1 MNQLENATTEVEILS
16 MIQEIEGPFAFVY
29 YRASMKK
36 IYFGRDC
43 LGRRSLLWY
52 RSEEE
57 AFMLSSVGKA
67 VTSEEDMKG
76 VWEEVPAAGIYSIDF
91 ELNEVSEPRNSLPQA
106 CGLSIHCFPWTYN
119 ERSDKLKMLET
130 GKLVNKQRAI

>member
-1 MNQLENATTEVEILS
+1 MNQLEKAANETEILA
-16 MIQEIEGPFAFVY
+16 ILQEIEGPFAFVY
-29 YRASMKK
+29 YRASTKK

-57 AFMLSSVGKA
+57 AFILSSVGKA
-67 VTSEEDMKG
+67 VTNEQDAQG
-76 VWEEVPAAGIYSIDF
+76 IWEEVPAVGIYSIDIDSIKA
-91 ELNEVSEPRNSLPQA
+91 SEPRNNLPQA

-119 ERSDKLKMLET
+119 EEADKVQMLEA
-130 GKLVNKQRAI
+130 GQLVK